1 MMKERIE
8 KLNPENFISNLLKHS
23 FKEVKQHASE
33 LSVEHIIYNPS
44 VNKEYQYKVI
54 EHSKHDGTVLFTL
67 ENIDSCLMRLINK
80 QTYFSPLLNGKNI
93 DEVKD
98 IVYEIGDIEVKSLY
112 GVKVKH
118 FIGVDETISIPVK
131 CNLIFK

>member
-1 MMKERIE
+1 MKERIE
-8 KLNPENFISNLLKHS
+8 KLNPEHFISNLLKYR
-23 FKEVKQHASE
+23 FNEVKHHIGE
-33 LSVEHIIYNPS
+33 LSAGHINYNPS
-44 VNKEYQYKVI
+44 INKEYQYKVI

-67 ENIDSCLMRLINK
+67 ENIDSCLMKIINK
-80 QTYFSPLLNGKNI
+80 QTYFSPLLKEKSI

-98 IVYEIGDIEVKSLY
+98 IVYEIGDVEVKSLY